1 MEQIIIPQIAVM
13 RSGTETCLNPY
24 SYEYSYNRT
33 IYLIGT
39 IDDAASMA
47 VVAQIRTLQ
56 SISEDDI
63 TIVINSPGGS
73 VTAGKAIIDAML
85 ASPCNITTECIG
97 IAASMAAVILACG
110 SRGRR
115 TIHPHSEVMIHQP
128 LGGFSG
134 QASDVSIMCEHIA
147 KTKVEIIHILSE
159 NTGRDVETIRLDI
172 DRDNWMDAVA
182 AVKYGICDS
191 IVRRANV

>member
-1 MEQIIIPQIAVM
+1 MEQLIIPQIAVL

-33 IYLIGT
+33 IYLTNG
-39 IDDAASMA
+39 IDDTTSMA

-56 SISEDDI
+56 SISEEDI

-85 ASPCNITTECIG
+85 ASPCTIATECIG
-97 IAASMAAVILACG
+97 VAASMAAVILACG

-115 TIHPHSEVMIHQP
+115 TIYPHAEVMIHQP
-128 LGGFSG
+128 LAGFSG
-134 QASDVSIMCEHIA
+134 QASDVSIMCEHIT
-147 KTKVEIIHILSE
+147 KTKSEIISILSE
-159 NTGRDVETIRLDI
+159 NTGRDEETIRLDI
-172 DRDNWMDAVA
+172 DRDNWMDAEA

-191 IVRRANV
+191 IIKEANV

>member
-1 MEQIIIPQIAVM
+1 MEQLILPQIAVL

-33 IYLIGT
+33 IYLT
-39 IDDAASMA
+39 NSIDDTTAMA

-56 SISEDDI
+56 SISEEDI

-73 VTAGKAIIDAML
+73 VTAGKAIIDAMT
-85 ASPCNITTECIG
+85 ASPCTIATECIG

-115 TIHPHSEVMIHQP
+115 TIHPHAEVMIHQP

-134 QASDVSIMCEHIA
+134 QASDVSIMCEHIK
-147 KTKVEIIHILSE
+147 KTKTEIINILSE
-159 NTGRDVETIRLDI
+159 CTGRDTESVHVDI
-172 DRDNWMDAVA
+172 DRDNWMDAQE
-182 AVKYGICDS
+182 AVNYGICDS
-191 IVRRANV
+191 IIRRA